1 MRAEAAGFA
10 GMGDDGAMTG
20 RRVVAALLVLAA
32 VVWLFVNRPVEGPTL
47 LVLSR
52 NHGVTAADLLSVLL
66 VLVAVA
72 LVVPRRPRG
81 RR

>member
-1 MRAEAAGFA
+1 
-10 GMGDDGAMTG
+10 MGDDGAMIV
-20 RRVVAALLVLAA
+20 RRVVAALLVVLA

-52 NHGVTAADLLSVLL
+52 NHGITAADLLSVLL

-72 LVVPRRPRG
+72 LVVPRRARRPRG